1 MDPSRILHEPWVD
14 RLIAEPCADKRLS
27 LSLEAVMKLTGTPG
41 VSQWLELS
49 PGHFQCMRERG
60 VVDESVTTDG
70 IEKVADGEWDP
81 RLAQGLV
88 LVTRDAPNRMA
99 WVLGTP
105 IAREEALD
113 STESYLF
120 LVGVLHPPSYEVQ
133 YPSLL
138 PLPEEPEEPDDR

>member
-1 MDPSRILHEPWVD
+1 M
-14 RLIAEPCADKRLS
+14 IAEPCADKRLS
-27 LSLEAVMKLTGTPG
+27 LSLEALMELTGSPG

-49 PGHFQCMRERG
+49 QGHFQCMRERG
-60 VVDESVTTDG
+60 VVDENVTTDG
-70 IEKVADGEWDP
+70 IELVADGVWDP

-99 WVLGTP
+99 WVLSTP

-113 STESYLF
+113 SAEAYLF
-120 LVGVLHPPSYEVQ
+120 LVGVLHPPSYEIQ

-138 PLPEEPEEPDDR
+138 PQPEEPDDL